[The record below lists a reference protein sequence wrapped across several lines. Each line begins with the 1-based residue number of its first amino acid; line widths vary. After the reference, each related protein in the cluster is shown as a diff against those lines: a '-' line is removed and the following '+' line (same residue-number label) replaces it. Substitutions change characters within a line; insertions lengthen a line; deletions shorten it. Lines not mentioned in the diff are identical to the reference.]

1 MGRGRVKVEEHIK
14 KETDAQI
21 YEATLIQK
29 KQEVTNQN
37 SQTKS

>member
-21 YEATLIQK
+21 YEATLIQQ
-29 KQEVTNQN
+29 KQEVISQN
-37 SQTKS
+37 STSKS